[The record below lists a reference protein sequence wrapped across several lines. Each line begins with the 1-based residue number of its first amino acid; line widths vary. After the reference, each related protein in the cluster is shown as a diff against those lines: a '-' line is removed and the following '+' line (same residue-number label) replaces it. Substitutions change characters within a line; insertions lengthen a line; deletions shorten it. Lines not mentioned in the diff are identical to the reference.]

1 MRLACTRL
9 RKPSDGLVSLSLFLY
24 GPICSVA
31 LLSPYAAA
39 LARFSHAAGTTD
51 RVRRQ
56 ALKGRSTQVSRAS
69 HCVDSEG
76 KLTNHQAAATRAA
89 REAGVTL
96 QDHLDELE
104 ATLEEQLEHEA
115 ITIR

>member
-9 RKPSDGLVSLSLFLY
+9 RKPSDGRVYLSLFLY

-39 LARFSHAAGTTD
+39 LARFSHAAGTAD

-56 ALKGRSTQVSRAS
+56 ALKNGRSTQVSRAS

-76 KLTNHQAAATRAA
+76 KLTNHQAAATRAS

-96 QDHLDELE
+96 QNHLDELE
-104 ATLEEQLEHEA
+104 STLEQQLEA
-115 ITIR
+115 M

>member
-1 MRLACTRL
+1 M
-9 RKPSDGLVSLSLFLY
+9 Y

-39 LARFSHAAGTTD
+39 LARQWAAGTTD

-104 ATLEEQLEHEA
+104 STLEQQLEA
-115 ITIR
+115 V

>member
-1 MRLACTRL
+1 M
-9 RKPSDGLVSLSLFLY
+9 SLFLY

-89 REAGVTL
+89 WEAGLTL
-96 QDHLDELE
+96 KTRIDELE